1 MKKEA
6 KSRRTLGPCKNLL
19 FVCILCFKSEKAVNK
34 VMSGKEEIIS
44 AMEQFENVQEK
55 YLPKVDRKL
64 VIDLFERIREEPGAR
79 PMYTIETF
87 LKEGGNPEEIRQ
99 QVIRMTGTAPQM
111 HDRATHL
118 VAHHRLD
125 YELLKEIQDHPEVI
139 EVTGTY
145 MGSDASIGASHEP
158 STAASRKESQSRNY

>member
-1 MKKEA
+1 
-6 KSRRTLGPCKNLL
+6 
-19 FVCILCFKSEKAVNK
+19 
-34 VMSGKEEIIS
+34 MSGKDEIIS
-44 AMEQFENVQEK
+44 AMEQFERVQEK

-64 VIDLFERIREEPGAR
+64 VVDLFMRLREEPGAR
-79 PMYTIETF
+79 PMYTVETF
-87 LKEGGNPEEIRQ
+87 VKEGGNPEEIRQ

-158 STAASRKESQSRNY
+158 STRDSRRESQSRSY